1 MGMVA
6 SRAQLFGRVPESFKL
21 CNMNI
26 CYHQPMARLPTME
39 LPPTGEDQPAGWTI
53 DELARAAG
61 TTTRQVRALQTLG
74 LLPHPGLVGR
84 TGYYDAEHLDRL
96 RAILRLQAEGF
107 SLASLRSLLRAWES
121 DMTLGDVLGLRPQPV
136 RVAMDDADAFGAL
149 AGTMRWS
156 SSRRGRL
163 LSLVPS
169 TILDQAAAS

>member
-1 MGMVA
+1 
-6 SRAQLFGRVPESFKL
+6 
-21 CNMNI
+21 
-26 CYHQPMARLPTME
+26 MARPSAPDTST
-39 LPPTGEDQPAGWTI
+39 TGDNRHRGLTI

-84 TGYYDAEHLDRL
+84 TGYYDTGHLDRL
-96 RAILRLQAEGF
+96 QAIVRLQSEGF

-121 DMTLGDVLGLRPQPV
+121 NMTLGQVLGLRPQPV
-136 RVAMDDADAFGAL
+136 RVAPHDADAFGAL
-149 AGTMRWS
+149 AETLRS
-156 SSRRGRL
+156 SPSRRGRL

>member
-1 MGMVA
+1 
-6 SRAQLFGRVPESFKL
+6 
-21 CNMNI
+21 MNI
-26 CYHQPMARLPTME
+26 CYNQPMARPPTME
-39 LPPTGEDQPAGWTI
+39 LPTIEDDRPSGWTI

-84 TGYYDAEHLDRL
+84 TGYYDAGHIDRL

-107 SLASLRSLLRAWES
+107 SLASLRPLLRAWES
-121 DMTLGDVLGLRPQPV
+121 NMTLGEVLGLRPQPV
-136 RVAMDDADAFGAL
+136 RVATDDADAFGGL

-156 SSRRGRL
+156 PSRRGRL